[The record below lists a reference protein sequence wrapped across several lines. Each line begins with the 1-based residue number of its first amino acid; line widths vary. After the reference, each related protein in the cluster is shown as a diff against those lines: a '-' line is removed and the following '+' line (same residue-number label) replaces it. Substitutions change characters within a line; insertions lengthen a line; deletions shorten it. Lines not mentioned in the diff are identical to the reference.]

1 MDDLEIVI
9 LPNGAVGFER
19 EADTALRDILLE
31 NMNNNGEKISLNQFF
46 DNAKII
52 KNLNKDNNMWVGK
65 SYCG

>member
-9 LPNGAVGFER
+9 LLNGAVGFER